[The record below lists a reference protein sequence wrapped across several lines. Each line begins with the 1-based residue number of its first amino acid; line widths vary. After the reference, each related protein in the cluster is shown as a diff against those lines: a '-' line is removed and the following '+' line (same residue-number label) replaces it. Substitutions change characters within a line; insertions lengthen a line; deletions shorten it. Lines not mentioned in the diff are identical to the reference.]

1 MSDYGKNLKSAI
13 RPPIPVSVLDPI
25 NNQLEV
31 VAVKA
36 VTLPEDVSCVTQLIV
51 VYPHSV
57 AQQISSFRLFEM
69 LMA

>member
-25 NNQLEV
+25 NNLLEV
-31 VAVKA
+31 EASKA
-36 VTLPEDVSCVTQLIV
+36 VTLPDYVSVVTQLIV

-57 AQQISSFRLFEM
+57 AQQISSFRIYET